1 MVITDQNSQAGYD
14 VTGFTV
20 DRFSWPG
27 TKGMEIN
34 LMTHK
39 YNAIFILYPYAT
51 YLKTLFVQLISNI
64 CQPCESLAAVYC
76 LLLALR

>member
-20 DRFSWPG
+20 DRFPWPG

-39 YNAIFILYPYAT
+39 YNAIFIL
-51 YLKTLFVQLISNI
+51 
-64 CQPCESLAAVYC
+64 
-76 LLLALR
+76 